1 MQMQHFFQILQY
13 ILGANTIDIIAGD
26 LNYNILQILG
36 NKHKGIFTDNFQMA
50 NKPSDISGCLIDHIY
65 MSISSKL

>member
-1 MQMQHFFQILQY
+1 MQHFFQILQY

-26 LNYNILQILG
+26 LNYNILQILE

-50 NKPSDISGCLIDHIY
+50 NKPSDISGCLIE
-65 MSISSKL
+65 